1 MMFEEESYLWMV
13 LEDAIKRLML
23 SGDHELAT
31 GDAIRSRQ
39 AGIEDGNFLRRAES
53 TIPKVSVVVVAS
65 ISGSTVAF
73 ASRRHQL
80 SR

>member
-1 MMFEEESYLWMV
+1 
-13 LEDAIKRLML
+13 
-23 SGDHELAT
+23 
-31 GDAIRSRQ
+31 
-39 AGIEDGNFLRRAES
+39 LRRAES

-65 ISGSTVAF
+65 ISGSTVGF